1 LVLGHTSEQGAQDNA
16 TGVAA
21 MAEAMNTLSRLI
33 REGKLPRPP
42 RTIRILL
49 MPEMYGSLSYVSA
62 HPERMRH
69 TAAAMTVDT
78 PAASYDLAGTEYT
91 FYMNPQVAMSYT
103 DMLVQRIAGEYLA
116 PLRPWHWK
124 EHMPGTDSYL
134 GEPTVGVPT
143 DWPYSGTGPVTHHN
157 SEDKPETVD
166 PRSLKDLVVM
176 IASYLYF
183 NAEAGE
189 EHAPWLAQL
198 VWDHVE
204 QEMTASVNTAMDA
217 IRTGDLGAGSYGL
230 DRLAYLGDRG
240 EQAIRSVLR
249 VVPAERR
256 SQCEQSLKPVLAQTR
271 ALRDLELARL
281 RSAGAIAAREET
293 NREADKIIVRRK
305 RIGTIPLDD
314 LPQDQ
319 WEGYPSGAWDT
330 TVIVALYWC
339 DGKRNLSQVIHLTE
353 MELGPSKFDFIGYF
367 RFLKKHGYVEFAS
380 SVS

>member
-1 LVLGHTSEQGAQDNA
+1 
-16 TGVAA
+16 
-21 MAEAMNTLSRLI
+21 
-33 REGKLPRPP
+33 
-42 RTIRILL
+42 
-49 MPEMYGSLSYVSA
+49 MPEMYGSLSYISA

-69 TAAAMTVDT
+69 TVAAMTVDT

-103 DMLVQRIAGEYLA
+103 DTLVQRIASEHLA
-116 PLRPWHWK
+116 PLRPWHWT

-157 SEDKPETVD
+157 SEDKPERVD

-183 NAEAGE
+183 NAGAGE
-189 EHAPWLAQL
+189 EQVPWLAQL
-198 VWDHVE
+198 VLDHVQ
-204 QEMTASVNTAMDA
+204 QEMVASVDNAIDA
-217 IRTGDLGAGSYGL
+217 LRSGDSGAGSYGL
-230 DRLAYLGDRG
+230 DRVSYLADRG

-256 SQCEQSLKPVLAQTR
+256 PQCQQSLEPVLAQTR
-271 ALRDLELARL
+271 ELRDLELARL
-281 RSAGAIAAREET
+281 RSAGATAPTEKT
-293 NREADKIIVRRK
+293 NPEAEKIIVKRK

-314 LPQDQ
+314 LPQDR

-339 DGKRNLSQVIHLTE
+339 DGKRSLSQVIHLTQ
-353 MELGPSKFDFIGYF
+353 MEVGPSKFDFVGYF
-367 RFLKKHGYVEFAS
+367 RFLQKHGYVEFAK
-380 SVS
+380 